1 MKAPIEKDTA
11 ENRHLEQEVQNEIL
25 WRSWGAMEY
34 TITNDK
40 DPRCEPRVRVA
51 HGFFQRVAVALNL
64 QPDPV
69 AKPDCRNY
77 RFC

>member
-1 MKAPIEKDTA
+1 VASDQQWGTLHSKFLEYPTGLEKQPIQ
-11 ENRHLEQEVQNEIL
+11 LLV
-25 WRSWGAMEY
+25 
-34 TITNDK
+34 
-40 DPRCEPRVRVA
+40 
-51 HGFFQRVAVALNL
+51 FQFSREFVMGEAGQVIVHL

>member
-1 MKAPIEKDTA
+1 LHSKFLEYPTGLEKQPIQ
-11 ENRHLEQEVQNEIL
+11 LLV
-25 WRSWGAMEY
+25 
-34 TITNDK
+34 
-40 DPRCEPRVRVA
+40 
-51 HGFFQRVAVALNL
+51 FQFSREFVMGEAGQVIVHL